1 MGKGFKGFP
10 GAGGMPGGANMQ
22 ALMKQAQKM
31 QEDLQ
36 KAQEESLTL
45 TAEGS
50 AGGGVVKVVANG
62 KHEIVSIQISPEA
75 VSKDEVE
82 MLQDLIIAATNEA
95 LKKVHE
101 EMSSEMSKITGGMPL
116 PFNL

>member
-1 MGKGFKGFP
+1 MGRGFKGFP
-10 GAGGMPGGANMQ
+10 GGGAPGGGNMQ

-36 KAQEESLTL
+36 KVQEESLTL

-50 AGGGVVKVVANG
+50 AGGGVVKVVVNG
-62 KHEIVSIQISPEA
+62 KHEVISMLISPEA
-75 VSKDEVE
+75 VSKDDIE

-95 LKKVHE
+95 MKKVAALLQE
-101 EMSSEMSKITGGMPL
+101 RMSAATGG
-116 PFNL
+116 FNIPGLF

>member
-1 MGKGFKGFP
+1 MSKGFKGFP
-10 GAGGMPGGANMQ
+10 AGMGGGGNMQ

-36 KAQEESLTL
+36 KVQEESLTL

-62 KHEIVSIQISPEA
+62 KHEIISMIISPEV

-82 MLQDLIIAATNEA
+82 MLQDLIIAASNDA
-95 LKKVHE
+95 LKKVAVLIQE
-101 EMSSEMSKITGGMPL
+101 RMSAATGGINIPGL
-116 PFNL
+116 F